1 MVDTHDVALR
11 RHNSIKGTTYDGS
24 IAIAAERSRGV
35 ERLTCAVIRP
45 GVLDGC
51 EIRRAQVI
59 YLPNIDRATCGR
71 PSTSCRP
78 NGHACGESAQPEQV
92 AKSHQRV
99 KAPLLIQDAATTT
112 NHGLAIAADI
122 PRKPDSWRE
131 IVVIAIIDARES
143 SNPDLLQSFDWVEVT
158 HQVVFLFDDRIEFVA
173 YPQIEGESRSDTPV
187 ILQEGC
193 VPLVLQMP
201 QQSPRCE
208 PRPVHI
214 SGEEVLQGLGGGDTT
229 F

>member
-11 RHNSIKGTTYDGS
+11 RHDSIKGTTYDWS
-24 IAIAAERSRGV
+24 VAIAAEGRGCV
-35 ERLTCAVIRP
+35 KRLACAVVRP
-45 GVLDGC
+45 VGLDGC
-51 EIRRAQVI
+51 EIRAQVI
-59 YLPNIDRATCGR
+59 YLPNIDRATCGQ

-99 KAPLLIQDAATTT
+99 KAPLLVQDAASAT

-173 YPQIEGESRSDTPV
+173 YPQIEGESRRDTPV
-187 ILQEGC
+187 ILQE
-193 VPLVLQMP
+193 
-201 QQSPRCE
+201 S
-208 PRPVHI
+208 
-214 SGEEVLQGLGGGDTT
+214 
-229 F
+229 